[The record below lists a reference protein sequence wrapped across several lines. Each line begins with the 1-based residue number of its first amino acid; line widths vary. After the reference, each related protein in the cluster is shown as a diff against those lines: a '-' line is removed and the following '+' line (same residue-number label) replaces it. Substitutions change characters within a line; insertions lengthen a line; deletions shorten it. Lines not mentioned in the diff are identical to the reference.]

1 MHRAIRS
8 FESALLRAATRRDAT
23 PQIERQ
29 MIEIVAPETPID
41 VMTDSEHC
49 CLAE

>member
-1 MHRAIRS
+1 
-8 FESALLRAATRRDAT
+8 
-23 PQIERQ
+23 